1 MAERNVLVRIVVL
14 ALLLYSLAC
23 LASVRIELQR
33 TEALEQSLQ
42 QELDTLS
49 AENAALNR
57 RLAELDSDEQIAS
70 LARERLGMIMPG
82 EKIFYFYE
90 R

>member
-23 LASVRIELQR
+23 LASVRIELRR